1 MRVPSLFSIAMSI
14 ARFCRPLSSTPAASI
29 AGKKNHAAVIS
40 SPSAVWPKL
49 ASLNE
54 TEKIVSITTGKRKVK
69 NTVSPWRKYA
79 RTS

>member
-1 MRVPSLFSIAMSI
+1 MPLLFSTAMSI

-29 AGKKNHAAVIS
+29 AGRKNHAAVMS
-40 SPSAVWPKL
+40 SPSAVCPKL

-54 TEKIVSITTGKRKVK
+54 TEKIVSMTTGKRKVK
-69 NTVSPWRKYA
+69 NTVSPCRKYA

>member
-1 MRVPSLFSIAMSI
+1 MRRGLKAT
-14 ARFCRPLSSTPAASI
+14 RT
-29 AGKKNHAAVIS
+29 
-40 SPSAVWPKL
+40 SAVCPKL

-69 NTVSPWRKYA
+69 NTVSPCRKYA